1 MNDVRVRFAPSP
13 TGFLHIGGVRTALFN
28 WLYARKHNGKFL
40 LRIEDTDLER
50 SETRYTDD
58 ILASMKWLGLTH
70 DEPVVFQSQ
79 KLHVYREKAL
89 ALIENGLAY
98 RCTCTTEDVEKMR
111 EVAQA
116 AGKKPMYDRS
126 CRDKEIGEDCGKPFV
141 IRAKIPLEGDVRFID
156 LIHGEI
162 TVQNSELDD
171 FVLVRS
177 NGATTYN
184 FSVVIDDVDMRM
196 SHIIRGDDHINNTP
210 KQVHLYHFFKYPVPK
225 FAHIPM
231 ILGSDKK
238 KLSKRHGAVSANVY
252 RGEGY
257 LPEAILNFM
266 VRLGWSH
273 GDQEVFSIQEMIQAF
288 DFDHVQ
294 KSSAVFNTEKLQWVS
309 GHHIRSSSAER
320 LIGVVKEDFS
330 DLFIDRSIEALDTDY
345 GRAVTLMVAQK
356 SKTMKELVDLLVPLC
371 VAGVVPVDA
380 SGLKWNKDPGM
391 KSSLQSA
398 IKQLL
403 EKFTARIGSS
413 PTLAIAGLDHAEIE
427 GIIKSVCETS
437 GVKLGDLMQPARLFV
452 TGRMNSVSMFE
463 LLPLMPWPTLEAR
476 LNASLQT

>member
-1 MNDVRVRFAPSP
+1 MTVRVRFAPSP

-28 WLYARKHNGKFL
+28 WLYARKHKGQFL

-50 SETRYTDD
+50 SESKYTDD
-58 ILASMKWLGLTH
+58 ILASMKWLGLNH

-98 RCTCTTEDVEKMR
+98 RCTCTEADVEKMR

-116 AGKKPMYDRS
+116 AGRKPMYDRS
-126 CRDKEIGEDCGKPFV
+126 CRDQEIAEDCGKPFV
-141 IRAKIPLEGDVRFID
+141 IRAKIPLEGSVKFTD
-156 LIHGEI
+156 LIHGDIE
-162 TVQNSELDD
+162 VQNSELDD

-184 FSVVIDDVDMRM
+184 FSVVIDDVDMKM

-210 KQVHLYHFFKYPVPK
+210 KQVHLYQFFHYPVPK

-231 ILGSDKK
+231 ILGADKK

-273 GDQEVFSIQEMIQAF
+273 GDQEVFTIQEMIDAF

-294 KSSAVFNTEKLQWVS
+294 KSSAVFNTEKLLWVS
-309 GHHIRSSSAER
+309 GHHLRSASADR
-320 LIGVVKEDFS
+320 LIDVIRTDYS
-330 DLFIDRSIEALDTDY
+330 DLFIDRSIDALSTDY
-345 GRAVTLMVAQK
+345 GRQVVLMVAQK
-356 SKTMKELVDLLVPLC
+356 SKTMKELADLLVPLC
-371 VAGVVPVDA
+371 VSGVVPVDA

-391 KSSLQSA
+391 KSSIQSA
-398 IKQLL
+398 IKQLI
-403 EKFTARIGSS
+403 EKLMVRVGSS
-413 PTLAIAGLDHAEIE
+413 LNLAAAGLNHTEVEA
-427 GIIKSVCETS
+427 IIKSVCETS
-437 GVKLGDLMQPARLFV
+437 GVKLGDLMQPIRLYV
-452 TGRMNSVSMFE
+452 SGRMNSVGMFE
-463 LLPLMPWPTLEAR
+463 LIPIMPWATLEAR
-476 LNASLQT
+476 LNASLV